1 MHTAHAGSDHA
12 ADGRG
17 AHGVWG
23 GVVRNARR
31 ESTRSCFLWLQKGAV
46 GEVEGGGWWMR
57 EEWVLCTAS
66 LTQRYE
72 SAGIHAPDEPVRVV
86 LLLLQAYHSQRNNS
100 APPSYKKKS
109 FSFFS
114 FQMM

>member
-23 GVVRNARR
+23 G
-31 ESTRSCFLWLQKGAV
+31 
-46 GEVEGGGWWMR
+46 WMR

-100 APPSYKKKS
+100 APPSYKKK
-109 FSFFS
+109 
-114 FQMM
+114 